1 MKKYL
6 ANLLLFLVI
15 AASCSQPTTTE
26 IPVISVTG
34 GQLMGV
40 LTDSTNVVS
49 YKGIP
54 YAAPPVGELRWKRP
68 QPVIPWDTVM
78 IADTYGKIAIQGDF
92 QPEETWF
99 QEFYWMGKPE
109 KSEDCLYLNVWTP
122 ATAVAKPA
130 EKLPVAMFIHGG
142 AFNQG
147 FSNETPMDGD
157 SWAKRGV
164 VLVTINYRVGT
175 MGFFTHPLL
184 SAETEDGH
192 SGNYGIYDQLAAL
205 QWIKENIAQFGG
217 DPDNIMVFGESA
229 GAMSVK
235 LLTASPL
242 AKNDIKK
249 AFIQSGGGI
258 GDIAVSARTHEESE
272 AFGKEMMDCSGYTTL
287 EAMRA
292 ASVEDI
298 FAAEE
303 KFKAEKNIQ
312 WLDFRPLQDDNLIT
326 ESFANALLSGRL
338 ADVPII
344 TSRTGDDSS
353 FCNLDLLER
362 FCQVRDSLSD
372 QPVYLLSFD
381 RKLPGERPY
390 SFKNLAFHDCDIW
403 FSFGTLN
410 RSWRPF
416 TAEDYRISNQL
427 IDYLT
432 NFAKYG
438 TPNGSETTEVWDAY
452 TKENPFVLHLDVK
465 E

>member
-1 MKKYL
+1 MNCRFKIG
-6 ANLLLFLVI
+6 AI
-15 AASCSQPTTTE
+15 ALTTLMMVSCTE
-26 IPVISVTG
+26 SVTPTLSIEG
-34 GQLMGV
+34 GKVVGV
-40 LTDSTNVVS
+40 ETENSVV

-54 YAAPPVGELRWKRP
+54 YAAAPVGDLRWKKP
-68 QPVIPWDTVM
+68 QPVVAWEGVKV
-78 IADTYGKIAIQGDF
+78 ADSFGCAAIQAKHDPNDGVYG
-92 QPEETWF
+92 T
-99 QEFYWMGKPE
+99 EFFAEDSEM
-109 KSEDCLYLNVWTP
+109 SEDCLYLNVWTP
-122 ATAVAKPA
+122 ATAVAKPS

-142 AFNQG
+142 SFNQG

-205 QWIKENIAQFGG
+205 RWIKENIAQFGG
-217 DPDNIMVFGESA
+217 DPENIMVFGESA

-242 AKNDIKK
+242 AIPDIKK

-258 GDIAVSARTHEESE
+258 GDIAVSARTHEQSE

-298 FAAEE
+298 YAAEE

-326 ESFANALLSGRL
+326 ESFASALLSGRL
-338 ADVPII
+338 ANVPII
-344 TSRTGDDSS
+344 TSRTGDDSA

-416 TAEDYRISNQL
+416 TEDDYRISNQL

-438 TPNGSETTEVWDAY
+438 TPNGPETTEIWDAY
-452 TKENPFVLHLDVK
+452 TKENPYVLHLDVK